1 MKDKSY
7 SALSN
12 AALRAAESYYPE
24 DERLFYDEAA
34 FQIMPPLW
42 KLFLKLMKFA
52 PLREMIFSKRDKEMP
67 GVIGNLLYRT
77 KYIDDILRE
86 NLEEMEQILI
96 LGAGFDT
103 RALRIEGIESLKV
116 FEVDHPQ
123 TISQK
128 KKGLKNIYQEIP
140 EHLSLVEIDFEERNL
155 KEVLLKNDFD
165 QSRKTFVIWEGVTQ
179 YLEKEAVDRILDYFA
194 ELKSGSRVLFTYI
207 KKEVLAAS
215 ERSQA
220 DQKIIDFVKEKGSPW
235 KTGFKS
241 IEIEDIL
248 KFRGLELIEDVGR
261 AEYQKRYS
269 DLTKR
274 EISIYDG
281 ERIVYAAK
289 K

>member
-34 FQIMPPLW
+34 FHLMPPLW

-86 NLEEMEQILI
+86 NLEEMEQLLI

-123 TISQK
+123 TISK
-128 KKGLKNIYQEIP
+128 KKRGLKNIHQELP
-140 EHLSLVEIDFEERNL
+140 EHLSLVEIDFENKDLR
-155 KEVLLKNDFD
+155 EVLLKNNFD
-165 QSRKTFVIWEGVTQ
+165 KSRKTLVIWEGVTQ
-179 YLEKEAVDRILDYFA
+179 YLEKEAVDKILDYFA

-220 DQKIIDFVKEKGSPW
+220 DQKIIDFVKEMGSPW
-235 KTGFKS
+235 KTAFKS
-241 IEIEDIL
+241 IEIEEL
-248 KFRGLELIEDVGR
+248 LRSRGLELIEDVGR
-261 AEYQKRYS
+261 AEYHKRYS
-269 DLTKR
+269 HLTKR

-281 ERIVYAAK
+281 ERTAYAVK
-289 K
+289 R

>member
-12 AALRAAESYYPE
+12 AALRAAESYYPD

-34 FQIMPPLW
+34 FNLMPPFW

-77 KYIDDILRE
+77 KYIDDVLKE
-86 NLEEMEQILI
+86 NLEEMEQLLI

-103 RALRIEGIESLKV
+103 RALRIEGIERLKV

-123 TISQK
+123 TIFKK
-128 KKGLKNIYQEIP
+128 KKGLKNIYQKLP
-140 EHLSLVEIDFEERNL
+140 ERLCLVEIDFENKDL
-155 KEVLLKNDFD
+155 KEVLAENNFD
-165 QSRKTFVIWEGVTQ
+165 KSMKTLVIWEGVTQ
-179 YLEKEAVDRILDYFA
+179 YLEKEAVDKILDYFA

-207 KKEVLAAS
+207 KKEVLADS
-215 ERSQA
+215 ERSQD
-220 DQKIIDFVKEKGSPW
+220 DQKIIDFVKDMGSPW

-241 IEIEDIL
+241 TEIEKIL
-248 KFRGLELIEDVGR
+248 KARRLELIEDVGR

-281 ERIVYAAK
+281 ERIVYAVK

>member
-24 DERLFYDEAA
+24 DERIFYDEAA

-77 KYIDDILRE
+77 RYIDDILKE
-86 NLEEMEQILI
+86 NIEEMEQILI

-103 RALRIEGIESLKV
+103 RALRIEGIERLNV
-116 FEVDHPQ
+116 FEVDLPQ
-123 TISQK
+123 IISKK
-128 KKGLKNIYQEIP
+128 KKGLKNIYQELP
-140 EHLSLVEIDFEERNL
+140 EHLRLVEIDFEERSL
-155 KEVLLKNDFD
+155 KEVLLKNNFD
-165 QSRKTFVIWEGVTQ
+165 ENKKTFVIWEGVTQ
-179 YLEKEAVDRILDYFA
+179 YLEKEAVDKVFDYFA
-194 ELKSGSRVLFTYI
+194 ELKSESRVLFTYI
-207 KKEVLAAS
+207 IKEVVAGS

-220 DQKIIDFVKEKGSPW
+220 DQKIIDFVKEMGSPW

-241 IEIEDIL
+241 TEIEEAL
-248 KFRGLELIEDVGR
+248 KSRGLELIEDLGR
-261 AEYQKRYS
+261 DEYKKRYS
-269 DLTKR
+269 HLTKR

-281 ERIVYAAK
+281 ERIAYAVK

>member
-24 DERLFYDEAA
+24 DERLFYDGPA
-34 FQIMPPLW
+34 FYLMPPLW
-42 KLFLKLMKFA
+42 KLFLKLMKFS
-52 PLREMIFSKRDKEMP
+52 PLREMIFAKRDEELP

-77 KYIDDILRE
+77 RYIDDILRE
-86 NLEEMEQILI
+86 NLEEMEQLLI

-116 FEVDHPQ
+116 FEADHPQ
-123 TISQK
+123 TISK
-128 KKGLKNIYQEIP
+128 KRKGLKNIYQELP
-140 EHLSLVEIDFEERNL
+140 EHLSLVQIDFEKKDL
-155 KEVLLKNDFD
+155 SEVLLKNNFNKNK
-165 QSRKTFVIWEGVTQ
+165 KTFVIWEGVTQ
-179 YLEKEAVDRILDYFA
+179 YLEKEAVDKVLDYFS

-220 DQKIIDFVKEKGSPW
+220 DQKIIDFVKEMGSPW
-235 KTGFKS
+235 KTAFKS
-241 IEIEDIL
+241 TEIEEIL
-248 KFRGLELIEDVGR
+248 KSRGLELIENVGR
-261 AEYQKRYS
+261 DEYHKRYS
-269 DLTKR
+269 HLTKR

-281 ERIVYAAK
+281 ERTAYAVK

>member
-12 AALRAAESYYPE
+12 AALRAAESYYPD
-24 DERLFYDEAA
+24 DERLFNDEAA
-34 FQIMPPLW
+34 FHLMPPLW

-52 PLREMIFSKRDKEMP
+52 PLREMIFSKRDKETP

-77 KYIDDILRE
+77 KYIDDILRD
-86 NLEEMEQILI
+86 NLEEMEQLLI

-103 RALRIEGIESLKV
+103 RALRIEGIERLKV

-123 TISQK
+123 TIFKK
-128 KKGLKNIYQEIP
+128 KKGLKNIYQKLP
-140 EHLSLVEIDFEERNL
+140 EHLSLVEIDFENKDL
-155 KEVLLKNDFD
+155 KEVLAENNFD
-165 QSRKTFVIWEGVTQ
+165 KSKKTLVIWEGVTQ
-179 YLEKEAVDRILDYFA
+179 YLEKEAVDKILDYFT

-207 KKEVLAAS
+207 KKEVLADS

-220 DQKIIDFVKEKGSPW
+220 DQKIIDFVKEMGSPW

-241 IEIEDIL
+241 TEIEEIL
-248 KFRGLELIEDVGR
+248 KSRGLELIEDVGR
-261 AEYQKRYS
+261 AEYQKMYS
-269 DLTKR
+269 HLTKR

-281 ERIVYAAK
+281 ERTAYAVK

>member
-1 MKDKSY
+1 
-7 SALSN
+7 
-12 AALRAAESYYPE
+12 
-24 DERLFYDEAA
+24 
-34 FQIMPPLW
+34 
-42 KLFLKLMKFA
+42 MKFA

-77 KYIDDILRE
+77 KYIDDILRD

-103 RALRIEGIESLKV
+103 RALRIEGIDSLKV

-123 TISQK
+123 TISKK
-128 KKGLKNIYQEIP
+128 KKGLKNIYQELP
-140 EHLSLVEIDFEERNL
+140 EHLRLIKIDFKKRAL
-155 KEVLLKNDFD
+155 KEVLQENNFD
-165 QSRKTFVIWEGVTQ
+165 ISKKTFVIWEGVTQ

-220 DQKIIDFVKEKGSPW
+220 DQKIIDFVKERGSPW

-248 KFRGLELIEDVGR
+248 KSRGLELIEDVGR
-261 AEYQKRYS
+261 AEYHKRYS
-269 DLTKR
+269 HLTKR

-281 ERIVYAAK
+281 ERTAYAVK

>member
-7 SALSN
+7 SAISN

-34 FQIMPPLW
+34 FHLMPPLW

-77 KYIDDILRE
+77 KYIDDILRD

-103 RALRIEGIESLKV
+103 RALRIEGIDSLKV

-128 KKGLKNIYQEIP
+128 KKGLKNISQELP
-140 EHLSLVEIDFEERNL
+140 DHLSLVEIDFEERNL
-155 KEVLLKNDFD
+155 KEVLQENNFD
-165 QSRKTFVIWEGVTQ
+165 ISKKTFVIWEGVTQ
-179 YLEKEAVDRILDYFA
+179 YLEKEAVDR
-194 ELKSGSRVLFTYI
+194 VL
-207 KKEVLAAS
+207 
-215 ERSQA
+215 
-220 DQKIIDFVKEKGSPW
+220 
-235 KTGFKS
+235 
-241 IEIEDIL
+241 
-248 KFRGLELIEDVGR
+248 
-261 AEYQKRYS
+261 
-269 DLTKR
+269 
-274 EISIYDG
+274 
-281 ERIVYAAK
+281 
-289 K
+289 